1 MLRMLKKNAVISCV
15 LCRFITVLF
24 PMLWSLLWALDG
36 YLYEILSETFLIL
49 QGNELDIIKMYKA
62 LHVQ

>member
-1 MLRMLKKNAVISCV
+1 
-15 LCRFITVLF
+15 
-24 PMLWSLLWALDG
+24 MLWSLLWALDG